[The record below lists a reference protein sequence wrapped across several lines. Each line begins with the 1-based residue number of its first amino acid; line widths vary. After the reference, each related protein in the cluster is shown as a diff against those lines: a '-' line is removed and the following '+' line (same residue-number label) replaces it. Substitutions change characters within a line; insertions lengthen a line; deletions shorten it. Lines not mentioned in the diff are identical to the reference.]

1 MIEPTV
7 VFEVAPSRYVI
18 ERKHP
23 DQGWALIGRKS
34 TLEEAKEYAQR
45 AMDYAPPG
53 STALYRVVDTQPDA
67 VRVGDETPRLTRR
80 QSAILG
86 AFTGISCGPFE
97 AVQQY
102 AEEKFGGPVWT
113 HEFANETF
121 AAQLRDLAREDFL
134 SICYEYE
141 GTRHPKETHHEHS

>member
-1 MIEPTV
+1 MSEPTV
-7 VFEVAPSRYVI
+7 VFEA
-18 ERKHP
+18 
-23 DQGWALIGRKS
+23 
-34 TLEEAKEYAQR
+34 
-45 AMDYAPPG
+45 
-53 STALYRVVDTQPDA
+53 
-67 VRVGDETPRLTRR
+67 VGDETPRLTRR

-102 AEEKFGGPVWT
+102 AEEKFGGPIWT